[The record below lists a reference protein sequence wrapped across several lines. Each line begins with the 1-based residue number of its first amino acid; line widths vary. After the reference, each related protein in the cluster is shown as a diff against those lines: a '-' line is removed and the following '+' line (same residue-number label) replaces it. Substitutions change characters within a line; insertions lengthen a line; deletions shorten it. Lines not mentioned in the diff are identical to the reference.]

1 MLACKKGSAAFMRP
15 RKGRHGP
22 FPGLRDNP
30 QAADYQGILSSAPR
44 KGGAKGSRAL
54 RPAAAKAVAK
64 PALPSHL
71 AGDLVREIRDAA
83 PFHVLCRVPA
93 AGRLR
98 RRAARRHHL
107 GHPRSDEHT
116 SELQSL
122 MRISYAV

>member
-1 MLACKKGSAAFMRP
+1 MPRDLSTPLVLADEKIRRRQITKAFFRV
-15 RKGRHGP
+15 
-22 FPGLRDNP
+22 
-30 QAADYQGILSSAPR
+30 PR

-98 RRAARRHHL
+98 RRAARRHHP
-107 GHPRSDEHT
+107 GHPAGGEIGRASWREK
-116 SELQSL
+116 ECQ
-122 MRISYAV
+122 

>member
-1 MLACKKGSAAFMRP
+1 MPRDLSTPLVLADEKIRRRQITKAFFRVP
-15 RKGRHGP
+15 RK
-22 FPGLRDNP
+22 
-30 QAADYQGILSSAPR
+30 A
-44 KGGAKGSRAL
+44 GAKGSRER
-54 RPAAAKAVAK
+54 RPASAKAVAK

-107 GHPRSDEHT
+107 GHPAGGDRRQARSEERRVGKECVSTCRSRWSPYH
-116 SELQSL
+116 
-122 MRISYAV
+122 